1 MSQKSRNLPKL
12 AAVLVAAALLVVAG
26 IYLIVGPLGKSGG
39 EDQAGARA
47 VPNPHYAALQ
57 AAAIGEVA
65 AFVPSKTL
73 KTVPDVAF
81 QDGQGKPVKLSDFRG
96 KTLLLNIWATWCAP
110 CREEM
115 PELDRLQGEMGGEGF
130 QVVALSVD
138 KDGIKPGLE
147 KARDFLDKE
156 VKATHLALY
165 NDPKARANFRLRAV
179 GLPTTLLVDP
189 EGHELGRIA
198 GPAPWDG
205 KDAQAL
211 IRAALGR

>member
-12 AAVLVAAALLVVAG
+12 AAALVAAAVLVVAG

-39 EDQAGARA
+39 GEEAGAGA

-57 AAAIGEVA
+57 AAATGEVA
-65 AFVPSKTL
+65 AFVPAKTL
-73 KTVPDVAF
+73 KPVPDVVF
-81 QDGQGKPVKLSDFRG
+81 QDGEGKPVKLSDFRG

-115 PELDRLQGEMGGEGF
+115 PELDRLQGEMGGDAF

-138 KDGIKPGLE
+138 KTGLE
-147 KARDFLDKE
+147 QARDFLDNT
-156 VKATHLALY
+156 VKAEHLALF
-165 NDPKARANFRLRAV
+165 NDPKASANFQLRAV

-189 EGHELGRIA
+189 QGREMGRIA

-205 KDAQAL
+205 KQAQAL
-211 IRAALGR
+211 IRAALGE

>member
-12 AAVLVAAALLVVAG
+12 VAALVAAAVLVVAG

-39 EDQAGARA
+39 EEAAGAGGA
-47 VPNPHYAALQ
+47 PNPHYAALQ
-57 AAAIGEVA
+57 AAATGEVA
-65 AFVPSKTL
+65 AFVPAKTL

-81 QDGQGKPVKLSDFRG
+81 QDGAGSPVKLSDFRG
-96 KTLLLNIWATWCAP
+96 QTLLLNIWATWCAP

-115 PELDRLQGEMGGEGF
+115 PELDRLQGEMGGAGF
-130 QVVALSVD
+130 QVLALSVD
-138 KDGIKPGLE
+138 KTGLE
-147 KARDFLDKE
+147 RARDFLDKT
-156 VKATHLALY
+156 VKAEHLALF
-165 NDPKARANFRLRAV
+165 NDPKASANFQLRAV

-211 IRAALGR
+211 IRAALGE

>member
-12 AAVLVAAALLVVAG
+12 AAALAAAAVLVVAG

-39 EDQAGARA
+39 GDEAGADA

-57 AAAIGEVA
+57 AAATGEVA
-65 AFVPSKTL
+65 AFVPSKML

-81 QDGQGKPVKLSDFRG
+81 QDGEGKPVNLSDFRG

-115 PELDRLQGEMGGEGF
+115 PELDRLQGEMGGDAF

-138 KDGIKPGLE
+138 KDGIKKGLE
-147 KARDFLDKE
+147 QARDFLDNT
-156 VKATHLALY
+156 VKAEHLSLF
-165 NDPKARANFRLRAV
+165 NDPKASANFQLRAV

-189 EGHELGRIA
+189 QGHELGRIA

-205 KDAQAL
+205 RDAQAL
-211 IRAALGR
+211 IRAALGQ

>member
-12 AAVLVAAALLVVAG
+12 AAALVAAAVLVVAG

-39 EDQAGARA
+39 GDEAGAGA
-47 VPNPHYAALQ
+47 TANPHYAALQ
-57 AAAIGEVA
+57 AAATGEVA

-73 KTVPDVAF
+73 KTVPDVVF
-81 QDGQGKPVKLSDFRG
+81 QDGEGKPVKLSDFRG

-115 PELDRLQGEMGGEGF
+115 PELDRLQGEMGGDAF

-138 KDGIKPGLE
+138 KDGIKKGLE
-147 KARDFLDKE
+147 QARDFLDNT
-156 VKATHLALY
+156 VKAEHLALF
-165 NDPKARANFRLRAV
+165 NDPKASANFQLRAV

-205 KDAQAL
+205 RQAQAL
-211 IRAALGR
+211 IRAALGE